1 MWNDEEEKDVLVL
14 SLSWDGSVDC
24 LQSDRFYPDPFGCA
38 AVRFKKQ
45 ADLVCGTIRRKRMFW
60 FYLCLGMVLT
70 ACSLTGFIL
79 TRLGVRL
86 FDLKSRL
93 TWHIER

>member
-1 MWNDEEEKDVLVL
+1 
-14 SLSWDGSVDC
+14 
-24 LQSDRFYPDPFGCA
+24 
-38 AVRFKKQ
+38 
-45 ADLVCGTIRRKRMFW
+45 MFW
-60 FYLCLGMVLT
+60 FYLCLGMVLLT

-93 TWHIER
+93 IWYVER

>member
-1 MWNDEEEKDVLVL
+1 
-14 SLSWDGSVDC
+14 
-24 LQSDRFYPDPFGCA
+24 
-38 AVRFKKQ
+38 
-45 ADLVCGTIRRKRMFW
+45 MFW

-79 TRLGVRL
+79 TCLGVRL

-93 TWHIER
+93 TWYVER